1 MFIPSVHAETDTP
14 VLHQFIRENPLGML
28 ITGLKSSQDFLQCT
42 HVPFILDFPEETN
55 DSAPLG
61 RLRAH
66 IAKQNPQVK
75 AMIEALETKLNVLD
89 LEDEVLVVFN
99 GRHDHYVTPK
109 YYIETKPDSGKVVP
123 TWNYVAVQVYGK
135 LSLHY
140 DSKTA
145 EAGEFLAKQIRDLS
159 MHTETSVMGYT
170 GGERPQPWK
179 VEDAPERYI
188 ELMLRNIV
196 GVEIRIEKIQ
206 GRFKMSQE
214 MRAGDREGVVNGFA
228 RLGSE
233 MGEAM
238 SALVRER
245 GVLHDG
251 KKGKV

>member
-14 VLHQFIRENPLGML
+14 VLHRFIRENPLGML

-75 AMIEALETKLNVLD
+75 AMIEALETKPNVLD
-89 LEDEVLVVFN
+89 LENEVLVIFN

-109 YYIETKPDSGKVVP
+109 YYVETKPDSGKVVP

-135 LSLHY
+135 LSLYY

-188 ELMLRNIV
+188 ELMLRNVV
-196 GVEIRIEKIQ
+196 GVEIQIQKIQ

-228 RLGSE
+228 RLGGE
-233 MGEAM
+233 TGEAM

-245 GVLHDG
+245 GVLHDE